1 MTMGSLIAS
10 FVVVLVGSR
19 VSRRTALW
27 AACVLCIVAVTL
39 QIISTDLAALYIGRL
54 LLGLSNGIFIR
65 ERPCPSLQL
74 FTDKQFHSAYLQIY
88 ITESAPSFLIGSL
101 VTIAVLMSNFGGL
114 LGVLINN
121 FTQRRLDKLSYQI
134 PMTVLYFAPVVIGIL
149 LFFLPDTPRYYVI
162 KGDYDKAANAMRR
175 LRGITDEDS
184 IREQIEQM
192 RIVHVA
198 EQEMKGN
205 VHLFDIFKG
214 TDLRRS
220 LLIYG
225 VTSAQVIT
233 GQGFLMQFS
242 VYFLGEAGIS
252 QPFLWVMIT
261 YIISL
266 TGNLVAS
273 LLLRYMYRK
282 TILLLGLSGMA
293 VSMFVMA
300 ISNSVQESTVAAGRV
315 LVAMYVIHTWI
326 GSAATTPSAACLT
339 AELASQRLRP
349 EMVGMAYLVLWG
361 LAWLVSY
368 TTPYFINPEQL
379 NWGPN
384 YAYIWGATCIILG
397 VWSWVFLPETKGR
410 SLEQIDELF
419 RKKVPSRKFKTF
431 MVESENID
439 DKYQRHGDP
448 DTENGPQS
456 VTYITEQMVETKTD

>member
-1 MTMGSLIAS
+1 MRRIT
-10 FVVVLVGSR
+10 
-19 VSRRTALW
+19 VSRGWEQT
-27 AACVLCIVAVTL
+27 
-39 QIISTDLAALYIGRL
+39 
-54 LLGLSNGIFIR
+54 
-65 ERPCPSLQL
+65 
-74 FTDKQFHSAYLQIY
+74 FTDKHFSSAYLQIY

-134 PMTVLYFAPVVIGIL
+134 PMAVLYFAPMVISIL

-162 KGDYDKAANAMRR
+162 KGDYNKAADAMRK
-175 LRGITDEDS
+175 LRGITDEDAV
-184 IREQIEQM
+184 REQVEQM
-192 RIVHVA
+192 RVVHVA
-198 EQEMKGN
+198 EQELKGN

-214 TDLRRS
+214 SDLRRS
-220 LLIYG
+220 LLMYG
-225 VTSAQVIT
+225 VISAQVIT

-273 LLLRYMYRK
+273 LLLRYLFRK
-282 TILLLGLSGMA
+282 TILFLGLSGMA

-300 ISNSVQESTVAAGRV
+300 ISNSVQASTVAAGRV

-326 GSAATTPSAACLT
+326 GSAATTPSAACLA

-349 EMVGMAYLVLWG
+349 EMVGMSYLVLWG
-361 LAWLVSY
+361 LSWLVSY
-368 TTPYFINPEQL
+368 TTPYFINPEHL

-384 YAYIWGATCIILG
+384 YAYIWGATCVILG
-397 VWSWVFLPETKGR
+397 VWSWMFLPETKGR

-419 RKKVPSRKFKTF
+419 RKQVPSRKFQTF
-431 MVESENID
+431 LVESENID
-439 DKYQRHGDP
+439 DKYQQRGHP
-448 DTENGPQS
+448 DTEIRSQS
-456 VTYITEQMVETKTD
+456 VTYTTEQMVENKTD